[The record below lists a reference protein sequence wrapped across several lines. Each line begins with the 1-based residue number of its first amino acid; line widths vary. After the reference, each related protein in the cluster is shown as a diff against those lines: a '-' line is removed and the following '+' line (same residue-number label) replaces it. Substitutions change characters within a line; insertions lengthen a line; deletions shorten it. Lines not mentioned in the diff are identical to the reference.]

1 MDDDDSA
8 NGDAIS
14 VEYGV
19 RRSRGATTLERRHT
33 SALYPGQFMTMEV
46 LLSIAEDAL
55 IHCSMLAFMAVLL
68 AIHHHRLQFTV
79 LQWDR
84 VRPTSAQI
92 RESTLRMISDIKHAF
107 EYVMLLLSWVQCHGE
122 LALLHAEDLRYFIR
136 IRRHRVLPKKHR
148 TIDELTPSDA
158 DMWYRVTPH

>member
-19 RRSRGATTLERRHT
+19 RRSRGATTLKRRHT

-55 IHCSMLAFMAVLL
+55 IHCFMLASMAVLL
-68 AIHHHRLQFTV
+68 ATY
-79 LQWDR
+79 QW
-84 VRPTSAQI
+84 
-92 RESTLRMISDIKHAF
+92 
-107 EYVMLLLSWVQCHGE
+107 
-122 LALLHAEDLRYFIR
+122 
-136 IRRHRVLPKKHR
+136 RRSL
-148 TIDELTPSDA
+148 
-158 DMWYRVTPH
+158 